1 MQGAE
6 GNYDGEEEWAVVG
19 RVGPERQDSELEIGG
34 VIGEK

>member
-6 GNYDGEEEWAVVG
+6 GDYDCEAKWAVVG
-19 RVGPERQDSELEIGG
+19 RGGPERQDSELEVGG